1 MAKAFHFG
9 SAGRLRMLAGAN
21 LLADAVQITLGPH
34 GRNVLIEHRSGGMA
48 PLLTRDGITVARSI
62 EDGDNA
68 RNAGVAMLREAARNV
83 SREAGDGTS
92 TTIVLAR
99 CIAAEAVRAMAA
111 GMEPKGLRQGINM
124 AIGAVIADLECRA
137 RKCTGGPALA
147 SLGTIAA
154 NGEERIG
161 TMLAEVFERVGAE
174 GIVALELGEGR
185 DDKLEFAEGASWDQ
199 GYPSRYFVTNKD
211 RETAELDNPFVLLT
225 DRTITRFDELIP
237 ALDLVREENG
247 SLLIV
252 AENIEERVLPPL
264 LLNHIRAVVR
274 MVPVKPPGYGEAR
287 AHALADLAVLTGG
300 RAILES
306 CGDDLARL
314 RLADLGRVKR
324 AVVTENSISIMGG
337 GGEAGAI
344 AGRAASIE
352 QQIGW
357 IRDGDPAK
365 GSAIGKS
372 HDREQLEERLRRLS
386 GVAAVIRVGGG
397 TEVEI
402 KERLQRF
409 GNAMN
414 SMRGALREGVL
425 PGGGT
430 ALLRAREAL
439 RDLPREPQ
447 EVRCGVDIVARAI
460 AEPAR
465 LIAANMAGDDP
476 AQVLARILAG
486 ASPFFGLDA
495 RHERFGDLYELGVLD
510 PLIVTRLA
518 LQEAA
523 SAASLLMTAECVIT
537 QIPAEDPLYGYT
549 PEWAAATREDP
560 RL

>member
-9 SAGRLRMLAGAN
+9 CAGRLRMLAGAD

-34 GRNVLIEHRSGGMA
+34 GRNVLIEHRTAGVA
-48 PLLTRDGITVARSI
+48 PILTRDGITVARSI
-62 EDGDNA
+62 EDGDAA
-68 RNAGVAMLREAARNV
+68 RNAGIAMLREAARNV

-99 CIAAEAVRAMAA
+99 GIAAGAVKAMAA
-111 GMEPKGLRQGINM
+111 GMDPNGLRQGIGM
-124 AIGAVIADLECRA
+124 AIDAVVADLERRA
-137 RKCTGGPALA
+137 RKCASGPALVA
-147 SLGTIAA
+147 LGTIAA

-161 TMLAEVFERVGAE
+161 TMLAEAFERVGAD

-185 DDKLEFAEGASWDQ
+185 EDKLEFVEGAAWDQ
-199 GYPSRYFVTNKD
+199 GYPSRYFVTNRD
-211 RETAELDNPFVLLT
+211 LETAELDNPFVLLT
-225 DRTITRFDELIP
+225 DRIITRFDELIP

-252 AENIEERVLPPL
+252 AENIEEQALPPL
-264 LLNHIRAVVR
+264 LLNHIRAIIR
-274 MVPVKPPGYGEAR
+274 AVPVKPPGYGESR

-306 CGDDLARL
+306 CGDKLEQV
-314 RLADLGRVKR
+314 RLADLGRARR
-324 AVVTENSISIMGG
+324 AVVTENSISVMGG
-337 GGEAGAI
+337 GGEPSAI
-344 AGRAASIE
+344 AERTASIE

-357 IRDGDPAK
+357 IRNGDPSK

-372 HDREQLEERLRRLS
+372 HDQEQLEERLRRLS
-386 GVAAVIRVGGG
+386 GVAAVIRVGGC
-397 TEVEI
+397 TDVEI

-409 GNAMN
+409 ENAKN

-439 RDLPREPQ
+439 RDLPREPID
-447 EVRCGVDIVARAI
+447 VRCGVDIVARAI

-465 LIAANMAGDDP
+465 LIGANMGDDP
-476 AQVLARILAG
+476 AQVLARIPGG
-486 ASPFFGLDA
+486 ASSFFGLDA
-495 RHERFGDLYELGVLD
+495 RHGRFGDLYELGVLD
-510 PLIVTRLA
+510 PLKVTRLA

-523 SAASLLMTAECVIT
+523 SAASLLMTSECVIT
-537 QIPAEDPLYGYT
+537 EIPPEDPTYGYT
-549 PEWAAATREDP
+549 PEWADATREDP
-560 RL
+560 RA

>member
-9 SAGRLRMLAGAN
+9 NAGRLRMLAGAN

-34 GRNVLIEHRSGGMA
+34 GRNVLIEHRSSGMA
-48 PLLTRDGITVARSI
+48 PLITRDGITVARSI
-62 EDGDNA
+62 EDAGAA
-68 RNAGVAMLREAARNV
+68 RNAGIAMLREAARNV
-83 SREAGDGTS
+83 SREAGDGTT

-99 CIAAEAVRAMAA
+99 RIAAEAVKAMAA
-111 GMEPKGLRQGINM
+111 GMDPKGLRQGIDM
-124 AIGAVIADLECRA
+124 AIAAVMVDLERRV
-137 RKCTGGPALA
+137 RKCTGGPALMA
-147 SLGTIAA
+147 LGTIAA

-161 TMLAEVFERVGAE
+161 SMLAEVFERVGAQ
-174 GIVALELGEGR
+174 GIIALELGEGR

-225 DRTITRFDELIP
+225 DRTIARFDELIP
-237 ALDLVREENG
+237 ALGLVREENG

-252 AENIEERVLPPL
+252 AENVEERVLPPL

-274 MVPVKPPGYGEAR
+274 AVPVKPPGYGESR

-306 CGDDLARL
+306 CGDSLDRL
-314 RLADLGRVKR
+314 RLADLGRAKR
-324 AVVTENSISIMGG
+324 AVVTENSISITGG
-337 GGEAGAI
+337 GGQASTI
-344 AGRAASIE
+344 AERTASIE

-357 IRDGDPAK
+357 IRNGDPAK

-372 HDREQLEERLRRLS
+372 HDQEQLEERLRRLS

-397 TEVEI
+397 TDVEI

-409 GNAMN
+409 ENAMH

-425 PGGGT
+425 PGGGG

-439 RDLPREPQ
+439 RDLPRGSRD
-447 EVRCGVDIVARAI
+447 VRCGVDIIALAI

-465 LIAANMAGDDP
+465 LIAANMGKEP
-476 AQVLARILAG
+476 GQVLARILAG
-486 ASPFFGLDA
+486 AGPFFGYDA
-495 RHERFGDLYELGVLD
+495 RRGQFGDLYELGVLD

-537 QIPAEDPLYGYT
+537 QIPPEDPLHGYT

-560 RL
+560 RV

>member
-9 SAGRLRMLAGAN
+9 GAGRLRMLAGAN

-34 GRNVLIEHRSGGMA
+34 GRNVLIEHRTGGLA
-48 PLLTRDGITVARSI
+48 PVLTRDGITVARSI
-62 EDGDNA
+62 EDGDAA

-83 SREAGDGTS
+83 SRLAGDGTS

-99 CIAAEAVRAMAA
+99 CIAAGAVKAMAA
-111 GMEPKGLRQGINM
+111 GMDPKGLREGIGM
-124 AIGAVIADLECRA
+124 ATDAVIADLERRA
-137 RKCTGGPALA
+137 RKCASGPALVA
-147 SLGTIAA
+147 LGTIAA
-154 NGEERIG
+154 NGEDCIG
-161 TMLAEVFERVGAE
+161 TMLAEAFERVGAD

-185 DDKLEFAEGASWDQ
+185 EDKLEFVEGAAWDQ
-199 GYPSRYFVTNKD
+199 GYPSRYFVTNRD
-211 RETAELDNPFVLLT
+211 LETAELDNPFVLLT
-225 DRTITRFDELIP
+225 DRIITRFDELIP

-252 AENIEERVLPPL
+252 AENIEEKVLPPL

-274 MVPVKPPGYGEAR
+274 AVPVKPPGYGETR

-300 RAILES
+300 RAFLES
-306 CGDDLARL
+306 CGDSLEQV
-314 RLADLGRVKR
+314 RLADLGRARR
-324 AVVTENSISIMGG
+324 AVVTENSISLMGG
-337 GGEAGAI
+337 GGAPGAI
-344 AGRAASIE
+344 AERTASIE

-357 IRDGDPAK
+357 IRNGDASK

-372 HDREQLEERLRRLS
+372 HDQEQLDERLRRLS

-397 TEVEI
+397 TDVEI

-409 GNAMN
+409 ENAKN

-439 RDLPREPQ
+439 RDLPREPLD
-447 EVRCGVDIVARAI
+447 VRCGIDIVARAI

-465 LIAANMAGDDP
+465 LIGANMGEDP
-476 AQVLARILAG
+476 AQVLTRILAG
-486 ASPFFGLDA
+486 ANPFFGLDA
-495 RHERFGDLYELGVLD
+495 RHGRFGDLYELGVLD

-523 SAASLLMTAECVIT
+523 STASMLMTAECVIT
-537 QIPAEDPLYGYT
+537 QIPPEDPLYGYT

-560 RL
+560 RV